1 MGHRG
6 SAEEEAVGDGE
17 DGAEVDEA
25 PDEDEC
31 VGEVRVGVG
40 DAVFAS
46 FFFLFLFFG
55 DFPTQLCQKSLVEA
69 IDCRKSVQ
77 KQI

>member
-1 MGHRG
+1 MMGHRG

-25 PDEDEC
+25 PDEDDG

-46 FFFLFLFFG
+46 FFSFLVFWRLSYAAL
-55 DFPTQLCQKSLVEA
+55 PEIPRRSH
-69 IDCRKSVQ
+69 
-77 KQI
+77 